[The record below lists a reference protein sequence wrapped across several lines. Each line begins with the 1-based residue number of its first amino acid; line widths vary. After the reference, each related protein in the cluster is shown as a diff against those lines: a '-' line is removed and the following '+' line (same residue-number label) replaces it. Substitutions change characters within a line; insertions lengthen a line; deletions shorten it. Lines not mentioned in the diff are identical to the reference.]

1 MLLIRTDKREISFIV
16 SILYYNVIQHF
27 KREIVMSAN
36 VSKLVVM
43 LEMQNAM
50 NTKVH
55 EQWFNQG
62 FEWYRA
68 IWVEC
73 AEMLDHYGWKWWKKQ
88 TPDTEQ
94 VILELVDIFHFGL
107 SLRID
112 GETSFEVIAQQINA
126 ELNEVQKSEDF
137 KQTLE
142 VLAASAVA
150 DKHFNAQAF
159 AGCMAQI
166 GMDMKDLYR
175 GYVGKNTL
183 NFFRQDHGYKE
194 GSYIKVWDDKEDNEH
209 LVEVVKSLDT
219 EHPDFAKHVYN
230 GLETRYPS

>member
-1 MLLIRTDKREISFIV
+1 
-16 SILYYNVIQHF
+16 
-27 KREIVMSAN
+27 
-36 VSKLVVM
+36 M

-55 EQWFNQG
+55 AEWFNQG

-112 GETSFEVIAQQINA
+112 GTTSYQEIAEQLTS
-126 ELNEVQKSEDF
+126 ELEQPTQAEDF

-142 VLAASAVA
+142 LLAASAVA
-150 DKHFNAQAF
+150 NKTFDAAAF

-166 GMDMKDLYR
+166 GMDIDDLYR

-183 NFFRQDHGYKE
+183 NFFRQDHGYKD
-194 GSYIKVWDDKEDNEH
+194 GSYIKVWHGQEDNEH
-209 LVEVVKSLDT
+209 LVEVVKSLDINQAN
-219 EHPDFAKHVYN
+219 FADLVYQ
-230 GLETRYPS
+230 GLKERYPA

>member
-1 MLLIRTDKREISFIV
+1 
-16 SILYYNVIQHF
+16 
-27 KREIVMSAN
+27 MSAN
-36 VSKLVVM
+36 VNKICTM

-55 EQWFNQG
+55 AEWFNQG

-112 GETSFEVIAQQINA
+112 GETSYQELAEQLTA
-126 ELNEVQKSEDF
+126 ELEKPTQADDF

-142 VLAASAVA
+142 LLAASAVA
-150 DKHFNAQAF
+150 NKTFDAAAF

-166 GMDMKDLYR
+166 GMDIDDLYR

-183 NFFRQDHGYKE
+183 NFFRQDHGYKD
-194 GSYIKVWDDKEDNEH
+194 GSYIKVWNGQEDNEH
-209 LVEVVKSLDT
+209 LVEVVKSLDINQ
-219 EHPDFAKHVYN
+219 ENFAEQVYK
-230 GLETRYPS
+230 GLEARYPA

>member
-1 MLLIRTDKREISFIV
+1 
-16 SILYYNVIQHF
+16 
-27 KREIVMSAN
+27 MSAN
-36 VSKLVVM
+36 IAKLATM

-50 NTKVH
+50 NKKIH
-55 EQWFNQG
+55 PEWFEQG

-94 VILELVDIFHFGL
+94 VILELVDIFHFGIAM
-107 SLRID
+107 RID
-112 GETSFEVIAQQINA
+112 GKTSYQQLAEQLFA
-126 ELNEVQKSEDF
+126 ELNDVKTADDF

-142 VLAASAVA
+142 LLAGAAVVEKRFDA
-150 DKHFNAQAF
+150 AAF
-159 AGCMAQI
+159 AGCMQQI
-166 GMDMKDLYR
+166 DMSLDDLYR

-183 NFFRQDHGYKE
+183 NFFRQDHGYKD
-194 GSYIKVWDDKEDNEH
+194 GSYIKVWNGKEDNEH

-219 EHPDFAKHVYN
+219 EHPDFAKLVYQ
-230 GLETRYPS
+230 GLVARYPA

>member
-1 MLLIRTDKREISFIV
+1 
-16 SILYYNVIQHF
+16 
-27 KREIVMSAN
+27 MSAN
-36 VSKLVVM
+36 LNKLVVM

-55 EQWFNQG
+55 EQWFSQG
-62 FEWYRA
+62 FEWNRA

-112 GETSFEVIAQQINA
+112 GETSYL
-126 ELNEVQKSEDF
+126 ELAKQLEEEMSSPKTADDF

-142 VLAASAVA
+142 ILAASAVA
-150 DKHFNAQAF
+150 DKTFNAAAF
-159 AGCMAQI
+159 AGCMLQI
-166 GMDMKDLYR
+166 GMNIDDLYR

-183 NFFRQDHGYKE
+183 NFFRQDHGYKD
-194 GSYIKVWDDKEDNEH
+194 GSYIKVWNGKEDNEH
-209 LVEVVKSLDT
+209 LVDVVKNLDT
-219 EHPDFAKHVYN
+219 EHAGYAKLVYQ
-230 GLETRYPS
+230 GLEARYPKN

>member
-1 MLLIRTDKREISFIV
+1 
-16 SILYYNVIQHF
+16 
-27 KREIVMSAN
+27 MSAN
-36 VSKLVVM
+36 ITKLVVM

-55 EQWFNQG
+55 EQWFSQG

-112 GETSFEVIAQQINA
+112 GETSFE
-126 ELNEVQKSEDF
+126 ELAKQLETELASPKQAEDF

-142 VLAASAVA
+142 HLAASAVA
-150 DKHFNAQAF
+150 DKAFNAAAF
-159 AGCMAQI
+159 AGCMQQI
-166 GMDMKDLYR
+166 GMSLDDLYR

-194 GSYIKVWDDKEDNEH
+194 GTYIKVWDEKEDNEH
-209 LVEVVKSLDT
+209 LVEIVKSLDT
-219 EHPDFAKHVYN
+219 EHPDFAKQVYT
-230 GLETRYPS
+230 GLKARYPA

>member
-1 MLLIRTDKREISFIV
+1 
-16 SILYYNVIQHF
+16 
-27 KREIVMSAN
+27 MSAN
-36 VSKLVVM
+36 LNKLVVM

-55 EQWFNQG
+55 EKWFSQG
-62 FEWYRA
+62 FEWSRA

-112 GETSFEVIAQQINA
+112 DETSYEQIATQLEA
-126 ELNEVQKSEDF
+126 ELSTPQQGDDF

-142 VLAASAVA
+142 LLAASAVA
-150 DKHFNAQAF
+150 DKTFNAAAF
-159 AGCMAQI
+159 SGCMAQM
-166 GMDMKDLYR
+166 GMSIDDLYR

-183 NFFRQDHGYKE
+183 NFFRQDYGYKD
-194 GSYIKVWDDKEDNEH
+194 GSYHKIWQGKEDNEH

-219 EHPDFAKHVYN
+219 EHADFAKQVYQ
-230 GLETRYPS
+230 GLVARYPK

>member
-1 MLLIRTDKREISFIV
+1 MSCFILTAAHLSVLLTAIKIV
-16 SILYYNVIQHF
+16 TG
-27 KREIVMSAN
+27 RDMSAN
-36 VSKLVVM
+36 LNKIVVM

-55 EQWFNQG
+55 EKWFSQG
-62 FEWYRA
+62 FEWSRA

-112 GETSFEVIAQQINA
+112 GETSYEQIARQLEA
-126 ELNEVQKSEDF
+126 ELSTPQQGDDF

-142 VLAASAVA
+142 LLAASAVA
-150 DKHFNAQAF
+150 DKTFNAAAF
-159 AGCMAQI
+159 AGCMAQM
-166 GMDMKDLYR
+166 GMSIDDLYR

-183 NFFRQDHGYKE
+183 NFFRQDYGYKD
-194 GSYIKVWDDKEDNEH
+194 GSYHKIWQGKEDNEH

-219 EHPDFAKHVYN
+219 EHADFARQVYQ
-230 GLETRYPS
+230 GLVARYPK

>member
-1 MLLIRTDKREISFIV
+1 
-16 SILYYNVIQHF
+16 
-27 KREIVMSAN
+27 MSAN
-36 VSKLVVM
+36 LNKLVVM

-55 EQWFNQG
+55 EQWFSQG
-62 FEWYRA
+62 FEWNRA

-112 GETSFEVIAQQINA
+112 GETSYL
-126 ELNEVQKSEDF
+126 ELAKQLEEEMSSPKTADDF

-142 VLAASAVA
+142 ILAASAVA
-150 DKHFNAQAF
+150 DKTFNAAAF
-159 AGCMAQI
+159 AGCMVQI
-166 GMDMKDLYR
+166 GMNIDDLYR

-183 NFFRQDHGYKE
+183 NFFRQDHGYKD
-194 GSYIKVWDDKEDNEH
+194 GSYIKVWNGKEDNEH
-209 LVEVVKSLDT
+209 LVDVVKNLDT
-219 EHPDFAKHVYN
+219 EHAGYAKLVYQ
-230 GLETRYPS
+230 GLEARYPKN

>member
-1 MLLIRTDKREISFIV
+1 
-16 SILYYNVIQHF
+16 
-27 KREIVMSAN
+27 MSAN
-36 VSKLVVM
+36 VNKICTM

-55 EQWFNQG
+55 AEWFNQG

-112 GETSFEVIAQQINA
+112 GKTSYQEIAEQLTA
-126 ELNEVQKSEDF
+126 ELEKPTQADDF

-142 VLAASAVA
+142 LLAASAVA
-150 DKHFNAQAF
+150 NKTFDAAAF

-166 GMDMKDLYR
+166 GMDIDDLYR

-183 NFFRQDHGYKE
+183 NFFRQDHGYKD
-194 GSYIKVWDDKEDNEH
+194 GSYIKVWHGQEDNEH
-209 LVEVVKSLDT
+209 LVEVVKSLDINQAN
-219 EHPDFAKHVYN
+219 FADLVYQ
-230 GLETRYPS
+230 GLKERYPA

>member
-1 MLLIRTDKREISFIV
+1 
-16 SILYYNVIQHF
+16 
-27 KREIVMSAN
+27 MSAN
-36 VSKLVVM
+36 ITKLVVM

-55 EQWFNQG
+55 AQWFNQG

-112 GETSFEVIAQQINA
+112 GETAYQALAEQLEQELAQPQA
-126 ELNEVQKSEDF
+126 AVDF

-150 DKHFNAQAF
+150 DKQFNAQAF
-159 AGCMAQI
+159 AGCMQQI
-166 GMDMKDLYR
+166 GMDIDDLYR

-183 NFFRQDHGYKE
+183 NFFRQDNGYKE
-194 GSYIKVWDDKEDNEH
+194 GSYIKVWQGQEDNEH

-219 EHPDFAKHVYN
+219 EHPDFAKKVYA
-230 GLETRYPS
+230 GLQARYPS